1 MICGWLALATDTVGE
16 PPSGR
21 IELNRHSL
29 GGHGRGALL
38 GDLPALLAGAAMP
51 LAFAPY
57 GWSVVAMLSLA
68 VLFRSWLDLRPGR
81 AFWRGWLF
89 GLGMFGFGIA
99 WVQTSVHQ
107 FGLPVLAFSVSVTAL
122 LVMFMALYPALVGF
136 AAQRW
141 FRVCPGA
148 SLLVVMPALW
158 ALVEWLRG
166 WLFTGFPW
174 LSVGYSQID
183 GPLAGYAPVGGVFL
197 VGLAVAASAGALASL
212 PRERLRPLLSL
223 GAVWGLALAL
233 WQVSWTRAEGEPV
246 RVALVQGG
254 IEQSQK
260 WDPEM
265 RDRTLELYR
274 RLSERYWG
282 EAKII
287 VWPETA
293 IPAFGSEVKDFIAE
307 IDDRAARSGTDIVL
321 GLPIDDRDGQG
332 RIVSYYNSI
341 IALGSAVSR
350 YDKRHLVVLGE
361 YPPFQ
366 SILMPILRSLSIPMS
381 EFSHGAHEQ
390 PPLTAAGLK
399 LAPSVCFEDAFG
411 EEVTDFLPQSHL
423 LVNVS
428 NDAWFGDSLAPHQ
441 HLEIARMRALET
453 GRYLLRA
460 TNNGISAIIDP
471 RGEIIGRS
479 PQFIAHVLTGEVIP
493 YVGAT
498 PYVIVGNTL
507 LVVLVVV
514 LLAIV
519 RPRGRH
525 RA

>member
-1 MICGWLALATDTVGE
+1 M
-16 PPSGR
+16 
-21 IELNRHSL
+21 NRQSL
-29 GGHGRGALL
+29 GGIGRSAYL
-38 GDLPALLAGAAMP
+38 GDLLALLAGASMP

-57 GWSVVAMLSLA
+57 GWSAVAMLSLA
-68 VLFRSWLDLRPGR
+68 VLFRCWLDVRPGR

-89 GLGMFGFGIA
+89 GLGMFGLGIA

-141 FRVCPGA
+141 FRISPGA
-148 SLLVVMPALW
+148 SLLVAMPALW
-158 ALVEWLRG
+158 ALVEWLRDC
-166 WLFTGFPW
+166 LFTGFPW

-212 PRERLRPLLSL
+212 PGERLRALLTLS
-223 GAVWGLALAL
+223 AVWGLALAL
-233 WQVSWTRAEGEPV
+233 SLVSWTRAEGAPV

-265 RDRTLELYR
+265 KDRTLELYR

-282 EAKII
+282 QAKII

-307 IDDRAARSGTDIVL
+307 IDDRAIRSGTDIVL

-332 RIVSYYNSI
+332 RIVNYYNSI

-361 YPPFQ
+361 YPPFP

-381 EFSHGAHEQ
+381 EFSHGAHDQ

-399 LAPSVCFEDAFG
+399 LAPSICFEDAFG
-411 EEVTDFLPQSHL
+411 EEVIDFLPQSQL

-441 HLEIARMRALET
+441 HLEIARMRAVET

-471 RGEIIGRS
+471 RGGIAGRS
-479 PQFIAHVLTGEVIP
+479 PQFIAHVLAGDVIP
-493 YVGAT
+493 RVGAT
-498 PYVIVGNTL
+498 PYVRIGNAL
-507 LVVLVVV
+507 LVMLAVALLV
-514 LLAIV
+514 IV
-519 RPRGRH
+519 RL
-525 RA
+525 RAPHGE

>member
-1 MICGWLALATDTVGE
+1 MTCGRIAAATGTAGE
-16 PPSGR
+16 LPSGR
-21 IELNRHSL
+21 NELNLHGL
-29 GGHGRGALL
+29 GGNRRSAYL
-38 GDLPALLAGAAMP
+38 GDLLALLAGAAMP

-57 GWSVVAMLSLA
+57 GWSLVALLSLA
-68 VLFRSWLDLRPGR
+68 ILFRCWLDVRPGR

-107 FGLPVLAFSVSVTAL
+107 FGLPVLAFSASVTAV
-122 LVMFMALYPALVGF
+122 LVMFMALYPALVGY

-141 FRVCPGA
+141 FWINPRA

-166 WLFTGFPW
+166 WWFTGFPW

-212 PRERLRPLLSL
+212 PRERLRPLLLLS
-223 GAVWGLALAL
+223 AVWGLALAL
-233 WQVSWTRAEGEPV
+233 SQVSWTKAEGAPV

-265 RDRTLELYR
+265 KNRTLELYR
-274 RLSERYWG
+274 QLSERYWG
-282 EAKII
+282 QAQII

-321 GLPIDDRDGQG
+321 GLPVDDRDGQG
-332 RIVSYYNSI
+332 RIASYYNSI

-381 EFSHGAHEQ
+381 EFSHGAPEQ
-390 PPLTAAGLK
+390 APLSAAGLK

-411 EEVTDFLPQSHL
+411 EEVIDFLPQSHL

-441 HLEIARMRALET
+441 HLEIARMRAVET

-471 RGEIIGRS
+471 RGKIAGRS
-479 PQFIAHVLTGEVIP
+479 PQFIAHVLAGEVIAH
-493 YVGAT
+493 VGAT
-498 PYVIVGNTL
+498 PYVEIGNAL
-507 LVVLVVV
+507 LVVLAST

-519 RPRGRH
+519 RLRARH
-525 RA
+525 RQ

>member
-1 MICGWLALATDTVGE
+1 MG
-16 PPSGR
+16 
-21 IELNRHSL
+21 LNRH
-29 GGHGRGALL
+29 GL
-38 GDLPALLAGAAMP
+38 GDNRRSAHLCDLAALLAGAAMP

-57 GWSVVAMLSLA
+57 GWSLVAVLSLA
-68 VLFRSWLDLRPGR
+68 ILFRCWLDVRPGR

-89 GLGMFGFGIA
+89 GLGMFGYGIA
-99 WVQTSVHQ
+99 WVQISVHQ

-122 LVMFMALYPALVGF
+122 LVMFMALYPALVGY

-141 FRVCPGA
+141 FWINSRA

-158 ALVEWLRG
+158 ALGEWLRG

-174 LSVGYSQID
+174 LSVGYSQIES
-183 GPLAGYAPVGGVFL
+183 PLAGYAPVGGVYL
-197 VGLAVAASAGALASL
+197 VGLAVAASAGALASM
-212 PRERLRPLLSL
+212 PRERLGPVLMLS
-223 GAVWGLALAL
+223 AVWGLAVAL
-233 WQVSWTRAEGEPV
+233 SQVSWTKAEGAPV

-265 RDRTLELYR
+265 KNRTLELYR
-274 RLSERYWG
+274 QLSERYWG
-282 EAKII
+282 QVEII

-307 IDDRAARSGTDIVL
+307 VDDRAARSGTDIVL
-321 GLPIDDRDGQG
+321 GLPVDDRDEQG
-332 RIVSYYNSI
+332 RIISYYNSI

-366 SILMPILRSLSIPMS
+366 SVLMPILRSLSIPMS
-381 EFSHGAHEQ
+381 EFSHGAPEQ
-390 PPLTAAGLK
+390 APLSAAGLK

-411 EEVTDFLPQSHL
+411 EEVIDFLPQSHL

-441 HLEIARMRALET
+441 HLEIARMRAVET

-471 RGEIIGRS
+471 RGEIASRS
-479 PQFIAHVLTGEVIP
+479 PQFIANVLAGEATAH
-493 YVGAT
+493 VGAT
-498 PYVIVGNTL
+498 PYVRVGNAL
-507 LVVLVVV
+507 LVVLAST

-519 RPRGRH
+519 RLSARH
-525 RA
+525 RQ